1 MIHIKNKMALAK
13 MRDAGQ
19 RLALVMNDIIPA
31 VVGGVTTAA
40 LDAQLE
46 ARMRSLDLAP
56 ACKGFKGYRHV
67 SCISVNDIVVHGV
80 PSTMVQL
87 RPGDCVTIDIVGAY
101 KGYHADMARTFIVP
115 GSTEPLIEVHRLISV
130 AEQSLEAA
138 QETVRPGIRLSV
150 VSRRVQQV
158 VESAGFGVIR
168 DFVGHGIGRQ
178 MHEDPQVPNFDTGE
192 SGPLLRPGMTLAIEP
207 MITVGSPEVVILDD
221 GWSVQTRDRSWAA
234 HVENTIAITENG
246 IEILT
251 QLR

>member
-1 MIHIKNKMALAK
+1 MILIKNKMALSK

-19 RLALVMNDIIPA
+19 RLALVMHDIVPS
-31 VVGGVTTAA
+31 VVSGITTAA

-46 ARMRSLDLAP
+46 ARMRSLQLHP

-80 PSTMVQL
+80 PSAMIHL
-87 RPGDCVTIDIVGAY
+87 KAGDCVTIDIVGAY
-101 KGYHADMARTFIVP
+101 KGYHADMARTFVVP
-115 GSTEPLIEVHRLISV
+115 GASEPSTEIERLIQV

-138 QETVRPGIRLSV
+138 QETVKPGIRLGV

-158 VESAGFGVIR
+158 VEAAGFGVIR

-192 SGPLLRPGMTLAIEP
+192 PGPLLRPGMTLAIEP
-207 MITVGSPEVVILDD
+207 MITVGSPEVVVLAD
-221 GWSVQTRDRSWAA
+221 GWSVQTRDHSWAA
-234 HVENTIAITENG
+234 HVENTVAITENG